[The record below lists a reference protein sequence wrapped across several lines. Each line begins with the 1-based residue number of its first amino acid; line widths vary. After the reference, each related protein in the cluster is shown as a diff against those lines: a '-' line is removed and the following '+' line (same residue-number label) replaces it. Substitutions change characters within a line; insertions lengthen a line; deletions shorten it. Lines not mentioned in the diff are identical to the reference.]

1 MANDIVVIT
10 ATSSSTTSTSQ
21 PSIPTHSSTSKTGPI
36 AGGVVGGVAILTLI
50 ALAIWFFGFRRRN
63 NRVIT
68 PAETFYTEGPAEKD
82 GTPRN
87 PELNEIPGQMAGNFG
102 LSEVAAT
109 EASLA
114 KESDFKPATIPP
126 AELV

>member
-1 MANDIVVIT
+1 MANDIFAIT
-10 ATSSSTTSTSQ
+10 ATSSSTSSTSQ
-21 PSIPTHSSTSKTGPI
+21 PSIPTHSSTSKTGAI

-63 NRVIT
+63 NRAIT
-68 PAETFYTEGPAEKD
+68 LAETSYIASPAEKD

-109 EASLA
+109 ELSLA
-114 KESDFKPATIPP
+114 KERNFKPAIIPP